1 MNDDLKDSFL
11 SIFEASLEAQL
22 RAVRRLRKGDTPAPR
37 PARSK
42 GLSQVDMAYDVL
54 KKARSSL
61 HVSALLDRIH
71 SAFGVTVDRES
82 LVSSL
87 TKRWPA
93 KTVSCAPG
101 RIPSGCARRPDDSPG
116 GLLGN
121 RRRLAGR
128 VSPIAHLPTCGA
140 ASTGLAGVFG
150 PPLPLPHHLDLR
162 RPASQLGRGVF
173 SAFRCQWQPQEL
185 FRPILQRALAYCP
198 GRLVGVAVD
207 DTRLPKTGR
216 CIQQAF
222 LQRDPLSPPFHVNL
236 MLGLRFLQAS
246 LLVPTYRLAPVS
258 TRGLPIR
265 FEEVS
270 RVKKPSRK
278 AKPEAWQEYK
288 EAIKR
293 YNLSQSFVG
302 MMGQLRQ
309 ELDLA
314 GGEKKILVLAGDGSF
329 CNRTCFRAPR
339 DRTELI
345 CRTRKDAVLCWGAP
359 EGSRRFYGTEKFTPE
374 QVRQDETRPWK
385 ETKVFYGGKWRKV
398 RYKEVSV
405 VYWQGGA
412 ARCPLRL
419 LVVAPTP
426 YRKRK
431 SSKLYYRQPAFLLT
445 TDLKSSVKQL
455 LQIYFDRWQ
464 IEVNHRDEKD
474 TLGVGQAQLWNVKAV
489 PKQPVLAVAAYSA
502 LLLASLIAF
511 GAERGA
517 AYEAL
522 PKWRKRAYRPSCLDL
537 VTLLR
542 KEMAEHPELLKE
554 FEVKITEKQL
564 VRAAAA

>member
-1 MNDDLKDSFL
+1 MTLLAAFL
-11 SIFEASLEAQL
+11 DIASGWRSVFPQSRTCR
-22 RAVRRLRKGDTPAPR
+22 RAVR
-37 PARSK
+37 
-42 GLSQVDMAYDVL
+42 Q
-54 KKARSSL
+54 
-61 HVSALLDRIH
+61 AL
-71 SAFGVTVDRES
+71 GS
-82 LVSSL
+82 LV
-87 TKRWPA
+87 
-93 KTVSCAPG
+93 C
-101 RIPSGCARRPDDSPG
+101 
-116 GLLGN
+116 
-121 RRRLAGR
+121 
-128 VSPIAHLPTCGA
+128 
-140 ASTGLAGVFG
+140 
-150 PPLPLPHHLDLR
+150 
-162 RPASQLGRGVF
+162 LGR
-173 SAFRCQWQPQEL
+173 RCLSRIIGTNGGQNRSWGAEYFLHSRCEWQPQEL
-185 FRPILQRALAYCP
+185 FRPILERALAYCP

-222 LQRDPLSPPFHVNL
+222 YQRDPLSPPFHVNL

-246 LLVPTYRLAPVS
+246 LLVPVHRMAKVGA
-258 TRGLPIR
+258 RGLPIR

-278 AKPEAWQEYK
+278 APPEAWQEYK
-288 EAIKR
+288 EAIKQH
-293 YNLSQSFVG
+293 NLSRSFVA
-302 MMGQLRQ
+302 MMGQLRK

-314 GGEKKILVLAGDGSF
+314 GGEKKTLVLAADGSF

-345 CRTRKDAVLCWGAP
+345 SRARKDAVLCWRAP
-359 EGSRRFYGTEKFTPE
+359 QGTRRFYGTEKLTPE
-374 QVRQDETRPWK
+374 QVRQDQARPWK
-385 ETKVFYGGKWRKV
+385 ETKIFYGGKRRKV
-398 RYKEVSV
+398 RYKEVAV

-412 ARCPLRL
+412 GRCPLRL

-431 SSKLYYRQPAFLLT
+431 SRKLYYRRPAFLLT
-445 TDLKSSVKQL
+445 TDLKSFAKQL

-502 LLLASLIAF
+502 MLLASLIAF
-511 GAERGA
+511 GAERGE
-517 AYEAL
+517 AYAAL
-522 PKWRKRAYRPSCLDL
+522 PKWRRKAHRPSCLDL